1 MEAFEEKERKEER
14 KSWTR
19 SGTPYLREAVK
30 RSVLTSYLRRNTRSD
45 ADKVDGLSKWTYSYE
60 GHAPADGSAARYR
73 SSPFHSSSSSSSF
86 AIRPL
91 IRVSFF
97 FFFFTSSS
105 FPFLSNV
112 FSFFFFFFPLR
123 NYAWSRD
130 IFGWQKTKRGNGV
143 DSAVTR
149 ETRSMRHF
157 AVKVARFSMEML
169 VLTYSRARII
179 GLSIISK
186 ENFSRLCVNNL
197 DLYSFLSF
205 FLSSSP

>member
-14 KSWTR
+14 KNWTR

-97 FFFFTSSS
+97 FFLHPAAFLS
-105 FPFLSNV
+105 FP
-112 FSFFFFFFPLR
+112 
-123 NYAWSRD
+123 
-130 IFGWQKTKRGNGV
+130 T
-143 DSAVTR
+143 
-149 ETRSMRHF
+149 
-157 AVKVARFSMEML
+157 
-169 VLTYSRARII
+169 
-179 GLSIISK
+179 
-186 ENFSRLCVNNL
+186 
-197 DLYSFLSF
+197 F
-205 FLSSSP
+205 FLSSFFSFRYATTHGRGTFLDGRKRNGETGSTRL

>member
-14 KSWTR
+14 KNWTR

-73 SSPFHSSSSSSSF
+73 SSPFHTSSSSSSF

-97 FFFFTSSS
+97 FFFYVQQLS
-105 FPFLSNV
+105 FPFQR
-112 FSFFFFFFPLR
+112 FFFL
-123 NYAWSRD
+123 
-130 IFGWQKTKRGNGV
+130 
-143 DSAVTR
+143 
-149 ETRSMRHF
+149 
-157 AVKVARFSMEML
+157 L
-169 VLTYSRARII
+169 
-179 GLSIISK
+179 
-186 ENFSRLCVNNL
+186 
-197 DLYSFLSF
+197 F
-205 FLSSSP
+205 FLSVTQLRMVAGHFWMAENETGKRGRLGCNSRDAVNAALRRKSRPFFDGNARVNVHPCSYYRFIDHFEGKFFQTLR